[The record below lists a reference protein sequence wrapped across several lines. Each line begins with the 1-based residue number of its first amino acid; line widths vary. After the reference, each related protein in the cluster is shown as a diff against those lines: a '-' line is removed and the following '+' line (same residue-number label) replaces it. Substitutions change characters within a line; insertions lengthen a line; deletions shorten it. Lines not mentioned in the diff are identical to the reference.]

1 VRDPLDLEERLANL
15 ISDRIV
21 PRLVPELEI
30 LPWRRSQVL
39 AVQVYPSPSRPHH
52 LKREG
57 LDGGGEAMTPW
68 CRAVARPLPRQTPA
82 VATCCA
88 SR

>member
-1 VRDPLDLEERLANL
+1 MSASRTRAGTCAACAIPSIWEERLANL

-57 LDGGGEAMTPW
+57 STAAGKP
-68 CRAVARPLPRQTPA
+68 
-82 VATCCA
+82 
-88 SR
+88 